1 MAYDQD
7 SVYANDQLTP
17 YNQIKEMP
25 QWHSLLKALFEVDY
39 SATENGRIELQN
51 RRNWSVSVLT
61 AWTCMEIAITLP
73 VGTKPIS

>member
-39 SATENGRIELQN
+39 SATENGRIEL
-51 RRNWSVSVLT
+51 
-61 AWTCMEIAITLP
+61 
-73 VGTKPIS
+73 